1 MQTSP
6 ENWSDFYS
14 DSNHNKEYK
23 IIISESDGS
32 NSVEYGMSEI
42 KNVSVEASILTSDK
56 WVGRA
61 ISRKMSLS
69 ILASID
75 VPRMAKIDVYVR
87 LVLNGIYTDYAPIG
101 TFWVDERGKGRVWRS
116 LTCYDAMMKTAQTF
130 IDENLESG
138 NWPISMEA
146 AVAEICTRIE
156 VTLDSRT
163 TILTGPDY
171 AVPYTNDLTM
181 REVLENIAAAHGGN
195 WTITA
200 SGDLRLVALSSP
212 LTIPEHSVGKNIKG
226 FTDLG
231 DAITISKVNLY
242 DDANN
247 SFSAGDD
254 TGYALDIDCI
264 YASQGIADALCNTV
278 NGMLYGVV
286 YMPFEATSVYL
297 NPLAELSDT
306 ISINGITSVIM
317 IMNPILSKN
326 FSCGISC
333 PADEEVDHEYPYL
346 TTIERQSS
354 RTVKLNASYYGT
366 TISRKN
372 GIVIDRTDGETV
384 SARAIFNSD
393 TLALQ
398 ALKDGVLTN
407 SVYFDAALGKFVFDG
422 ELSADVIEALS
433 TLISPNL
440 YAEKATI
447 SELTVDQLDTSTKVQ
462 KYLDG
467 DASDDNFQRIYDRVH
482 ELATASTDGSST
494 VQATNRNGELLY
506 WTDDT
511 QSAASTEETAY
522 PVYTYE
528 YTEQV
533 KMKIFFYEL
542 ADDGATYYVPAIRW
556 GAGTADNPD
565 NDVCIM
571 YKKNNAFVM
580 DYTNDSGEVTTLQL
594 SDFVDAKMRR
604 LKGCVINKSA
614 GTIWVRAEGQLVDE
628 AETLSYTETETGMTI
643 TWPDGYTAT
652 LSIS

>member
-14 DSNHNKEYK
+14 DANHNKEYK

-69 ILASID
+69 ILASIG

-87 LVLNGIYTDYAPIG
+87 LVLNSVYTDYAPIG

-116 LTCYDAMMKTAQTF
+116 LTCYDAMMKAAQTF
-130 IDENLESG
+130 IDETLEFG
-138 NWPISMEA
+138 NWPISMED
-146 AVAEICTRIE
+146 AVAEICTRIG
-156 VTLDSRT
+156 VALDSRT
-163 TILTGPDY
+163 TILTGADY

-212 LTIPEHSVGKNIKG
+212 LAIPEHSVGKNIKG

-242 DDANN
+242 DDADN

-278 NGMLYGVV
+278 DGTLYGVS
-286 YMPFEATSVYL
+286 YIPFKATGVYL
-297 NPLAELSDT
+297 NPLAELGDT
-306 ISINGITSVIM
+306 ISINSITSVIM
-317 IMNPILSKN
+317 TMDPTLSKS
-326 FSCGISC
+326 FSCEISC

-346 TTIERQSS
+346 TAIERQSN

-366 TISRKN
+366 TISRKS
-372 GIVIDRTDGETV
+372 GIVIDKTDGETV

-422 ELSADVIEALS
+422 ELSATIINALS
-433 TLISPNL
+433 ALISPSV
-440 YAEKATI
+440 YAQKATI
-447 SELTVDQLDTSTKVQ
+447 AEITVDELDTSDKVNN
-462 KYLDG
+462 YLNSDV
-467 DASDDNFQRIYDRVH
+467 SDDNFQRIYDQFH
-482 ELATASTDGSST
+482 EFITAAVTDEGAGHT
-494 VQATNRNGELLY
+494 QATDRDGKLLY
-506 WTDDT
+506 WLDENHE
-511 QSAASTEETAY
+511 AASTTETAY
-522 PVYTYE
+522 PVYIYNYSETAKLKIGFE
-528 YTEQV
+528 TEPESGQYMPMIELGAGIGDGNKGKGFLYKGV
-533 KMKIFFYEL
+533 SGLYLDYYNNNGDLRRILLGTDGIIITPYEL
-542 ADDGATYYVPAIRW
+542 
-556 GAGTADNPD
+556 
-565 NDVCIM
+565 
-571 YKKNNAFVM
+571 K
-580 DYTNDSGEVTTLQL
+580 QL
-594 SDFVDAKMRR
+594 DFYSNGFSAKY
-604 LKGCVINKSA
+604 S
-614 GTIWVRAEGQLVDE
+614 
-628 AETLSYTETETGMTI
+628 AETVSLTWAKDSNGRITALTTEDNITIPVNWNTGEM
-643 TWPDGYTAT
+643 
-652 LSIS
+652 